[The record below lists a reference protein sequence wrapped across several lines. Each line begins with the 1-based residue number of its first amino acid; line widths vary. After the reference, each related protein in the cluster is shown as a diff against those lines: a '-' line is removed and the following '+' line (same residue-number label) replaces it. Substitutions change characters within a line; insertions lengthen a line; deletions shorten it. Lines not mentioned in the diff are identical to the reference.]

1 MKSISRRELITHA
14 GMALGGAVTAT
25 AFLGACGG
33 SSQATAETG
42 SSPQV
47 ADFPYRKFIPAGYAL
62 DKKAVQES
70 AYQFY
75 WAGGCGHGA
84 YKALMQHLAQT
95 VGAPFSLLPLDAC
108 MYQGG
113 GIAGYGSI
121 CGTVNGGLVVI
132 NSIVA
137 DPKARTAMMTDL
149 LRWYEG
155 TAFPSYV
162 PAAINASEK
171 ATLDFSAANIS
182 RLQVVPHSH
191 LCHASRTQ
199 WCQKNGVAAASPD
212 LAARCARLAADV
224 AGKVV
229 DLLNGYLASGSYTAT
244 LALDSTSAGCVGCHT
259 STRLNESVASGMR
272 CDSCHPTKTT
282 NHPL

>member
-33 SSQATAETG
+33 SSRATAETT
-42 SSPQV
+42 SPQV
-47 ADFPYRKFIPAGYAL
+47 SDFPYRKFIPAGYAL
-62 DKKAVQES
+62 DKQAIQES
-70 AYQFY
+70 AYQLY

-84 YKALMQHLAQT
+84 YKSIMQHLAQT
-95 VGAPFSLLPLDAC
+95 VGAPFNLLPLDAC

-121 CGTVNGGLVVI
+121 CGAINGALVAI

-137 DPKARTAMMTDL
+137 DSKARAAMMTDL
-149 LRWYEG
+149 IRWYEG

-171 ATLDFSAANIS
+171 ATLDFSAANIAK
-182 RLQVVPHSH
+182 LQIVPHSH

-199 WCQKNGVAAASPD
+199 WCQHNGVAASSPD
-212 LAARCARLAADV
+212 LSARCGRLTADV
-224 AGKVV
+224 AGKAVE
-229 DLLNGYLASGSYTAT
+229 LLTGYLATSAYTA
-244 LALDSTSAGCVGCHT
+244 AVPLDSTSAGCVGCHT

-272 CDSCHPTKTT
+272 CDSCHPSNTT